1 MVKKRQFMLPP
12 MLPLLDDCTPKS
24 RLHPQLENGANGQNR
39 LVQADF
45 RQNHTPMPRQTQLT
59 LLLQVQTIANL
70 PTEGFA
76 ETSID
81 LSTF

>member
-39 LVQADF
+39 LVQARFSPKSYTD
-45 RQNHTPMPRQTQLT
+45 
-59 LLLQVQTIANL
+59 
-70 PTEGFA
+70 A
-76 ETSID
+76 ETN
-81 LSTF
+81 STNSVTTSANNC